1 MKTIRSLL
9 ALVMALCLALGASC
23 ALADQTLEGDANV
36 DQRYY
41 PAVTPFI
48 HPPFYNVKLA
58 VEVDDRG
65 VITNVTD
72 NGTGIL
78 TAYCMGRQ
86 THRSEIFWVMQCCF
100 PSYSFTQVP
109 SVMPHSLNASTRIE

>member
-1 MKTIRSLL
+1 MKTFRSLL

-58 VEVDDRG
+58 VEVDDHG

-72 NGTGIL
+72 NGTGGAGSFASIGA
-78 TAYCMGRQ
+78 TAATSWRGLA
-86 THRSEIFWVMQCCF
+86 EA
-100 PSYSFTQVP
+100 
-109 SVMPHSLNASTRIE
+109 MPEAAIA

>member
-9 ALVMALCLALGASC
+9 ALVMALCLALGVSC
-23 ALADQTLEGDANV
+23 ALADQTCEGDANV

-58 VEVDDRG
+58 VEVDDHG

-72 NGTGIL
+72 NGTGG
-78 TAYCMGRQ
+78 AG
-86 THRSEIFWVMQCCF
+86 SVPDGNEEFW
-100 PSYSFTQVP
+100 
-109 SVMPHSLNASTRIE
+109 ASKNKP

>member
-1 MKTIRSLL
+1 MKTFRSLL

-23 ALADQTLEGDANV
+23 ALADQTMEGDANV

-58 VEVDDRG
+58 VEVDDHG
-65 VITNVTD
+65 VITNVSD
-72 NGTGIL
+72 NGTGGAAGGSEGAGMGL
-78 TAYCMGRQ
+78 QAMDDRVRALGGTLRTGRQ
-86 THRSEIFWVMQCCF
+86 QDRGFRVF
-100 PSYSFTQVP
+100 
-109 SVMPHSLNASTRIE
+109 ASIPK